1 MPTYAQL
8 TPKKRAALADC
19 ASAVLTRCKDG
30 YRAREGAAVHSKR
43 VCNQLEADGLVV
55 VSAFERTVEITPL
68 GLDFAGIAGLAS
80 AA

>member
-1 MPTYAQL
+1 MPTIVPL

-19 ASAVLTRCKDG
+19 AGAVLCRCRDG

-43 VCNQLEADGLVV
+43 VVNQLAADGLVV
-55 VSAFERTVEITPL
+55 VSEFERTVEVTEL
-68 GLDFAGIAGLAS
+68 GREVARVTGLAN

>member
-1 MPTYAQL
+1 MPTYAEL

-19 ASAVLTRCKDG
+19 AGGALLRCKDG
-30 YRAREGAAVHSKR
+30 YRAREGAAIHTKR
-43 VCNQLEADGLVV
+43 VCNQLAADGLVV

-68 GLDFAGIAGLAS
+68 GLEIAGVTGLAS